1 MYPIDKLINYLKTVD
16 EVQILELL
24 DLSTEDII
32 HRFHDKI
39 MERRSYLQKEVEL
52 FDDTEA
58 ELFLDDD
65 E

>member
-32 HRFHDKI
+32 SRFHDRI
-39 MERRSYLQKEVEL
+39 VERRSYLVKEVEI
-52 FDDTEA
+52 FDEAEA
-58 ELFLDDD
+58 ELFFD
-65 E
+65 EDE